1 MTPSR
6 ILAVAFVALVASTVA
21 CSSSSSS
28 DPPAEPAPAGP
39 TVKLQ
44 GVYQSTAQD
53 GPIAVIEFVDDS
65 RYRAWLF
72 GGGPCADLKKGDP
85 VPDSC
90 AEIGHYV
97 LTNDVLTLTEDRS
110 GKVTSFGFKATAF
123 VEEPGQLTPKDQLVG
138 GGQQLAQSSQVTAS
152 NVQLTTSSGQT
163 QQLARP
169 STSSILCHAACWG
182 VAGLGTAAVAL
193 VCTGASVITIG
204 GLAVPCS
211 VAVLATGAAAGAG
224 ASVCADAL
232 CP

>member
-1 MTPSR
+1 
-6 ILAVAFVALVASTVA
+6 
-21 CSSSSSS
+21 
-28 DPPAEPAPAGP
+28 
-39 TVKLQ
+39 
-44 GVYQSTAQD
+44 
-53 GPIAVIEFVDDS
+53 
-65 RYRAWLF
+65 
-72 GGGPCADLKKGDP
+72 

-90 AEIGHYV
+90 AEIGQYT
-97 LTNDVLTLTEDRS
+97 LKNDVLTLVEDGT
-110 GKVTSFGFKATAF
+110 GKTTAFGFKANSF
-123 VEEPGQLTPKDQLVG
+123 VEDSGQLTPKDQQLVG
-138 GGQQLAQSSQVTAS
+138 GGQQLAQSQQVTAS
-152 NVQLTTSSGQT
+152 NVSLTNSQGQT
-163 QQLARP
+163 QQLTRP